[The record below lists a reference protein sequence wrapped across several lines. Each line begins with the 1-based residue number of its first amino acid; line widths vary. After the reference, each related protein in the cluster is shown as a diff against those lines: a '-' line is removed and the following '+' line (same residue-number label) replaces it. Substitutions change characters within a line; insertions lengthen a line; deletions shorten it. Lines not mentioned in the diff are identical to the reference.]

1 MTIND
6 INENIKQMSDKEL
19 AAAYIVG
26 KDLQDRD
33 PKFDKVDMYCLYAI
47 EWEIL
52 CRLAEGDYLE
62 F

>member
-1 MTIND
+1 MTLND
-6 INENIKQMSDKEL
+6 VKENIRNMSDKEL

-33 PKFDKVDMYCLYAI
+33 PKFDKVDAYCLSAI

-52 CRLAEGDYLE
+52 CRLAEGDYFE

>member
-1 MTIND
+1 MTMSD
-6 INENIKQMSDKEL
+6 IKKNVEQMSDKEL

-33 PKFDKVDMYCLYAI
+33 PKFDKVDIYCLSAI